1 MYSNFDIN
9 YRVYIKLLC
18 YLYEIMKNP
27 KNQRY
32 KYLIST
38 LVTCLVIL
46 LITAILIK
54 SMTQANIPKIT
65 FLGEVN
71 FPTGLKFK
79 NTEVGG
85 LSGITYNQDKQIY
98 YAISDDRS
106 RKAAARFYTLKIDL
120 DINKISEETVTFI
133 DVTTLLNENS
143 QPFPSLSIDTEG
155 IALTGESLFIS
166 SEGDRKRQ
174 IQPFI
179 REFSLAGKQLQNLPI
194 PKKFMIQAESGI
206 RNNLALENLTITPNK
221 KYLFTATENALIQ
234 DGVKAN
240 VSTGSPCRILQY
252 DLIKG
257 KPEKEFLYITEPITS
272 KSNNSGVLKINGLVE
287 LMALDDTH
295 LLSLERSFSLDTG
308 NVIKLF
314 QVDLSNA
321 DNIQKINSLNTHLTP
336 ISPAQKE
343 LLLDLSNLE
352 LISDNIEGMTFGPRL
367 ADGRRSLI
375 LVSDNNFN
383 PLQLTQFLIFSTK
396 L

>member
-1 MYSNFDIN
+1 MYSNFEIN
-9 YRVYIKLLC
+9 SIVYIKLLC

-194 PKKFMIQAESGI
+194 PKKFLIQAESGI

>member
-1 MYSNFDIN
+1 
-9 YRVYIKLLC
+9 
-18 YLYEIMKNP
+18 MKNRQN
-27 KNQRY
+27 KRY
-32 KYLIST
+32 EYLIFP

-46 LITAILIK
+46 VTIVIVTK
-54 SMTQANIPKIT
+54 SITQATIPKIT

-85 LSGITYNQDKQIY
+85 LSGITYNGDKQIY

-106 RKAAARFYTLKIDL
+106 SKAAARFYTLEIDL
-120 DINKISEETVTFI
+120 DREKISEETVTFI
-133 DVTTLLNENS
+133 DVTTLLNETG
-143 QPFPSLSIDTEG
+143 QPFPPLSIDSEG
-155 IALTGESLFIS
+155 ITFTQKSLFIS

-179 REFSLAGKQLQNLPI
+179 REFSLVGKQLQSLPI
-194 PKKFMIQAESGI
+194 PEKFLIQPDSGVI
-206 RNNLALENLTITPNK
+206 NNRALENLTVTPSK

-234 DGVKAN
+234 DGTEAN
-240 VSTGSPCRILQY
+240 ISTGSPCRILQY

-257 KPEKEFLYITEPITS
+257 EAKKEFLYITEPITS
-272 KSNNSGVLKINGLVE
+272 TSNNFGDFETNGLAE
-287 LMALDDTH
+287 IIALDDTH

-308 NVIKLF
+308 NVIELF

-321 DNIQKINSLNTHLTP
+321 DSIQKINSLNNQFTH
-336 ISPAQKE
+336 ISPVKKE

-352 LISDNIEGMTFGPRL
+352 LILDNIEGMTFGPKL
-367 ADGRRSLI
+367 ADGQRSLI

-383 PLQLTQFLIFSTK
+383 PLQSTQVLIFGTN

>member
-1 MYSNFDIN
+1 MLTKKN
-9 YRVYIKLLC
+9 
-18 YLYEIMKNP
+18 MKNREN
-27 KNQRY
+27 KRY
-32 KYLIST
+32 DYLIFP

-46 LITAILIK
+46 VTIVIVTK
-54 SMTQANIPKIT
+54 SITQATIPKIT

-85 LSGITYNQDKQIY
+85 LSGITYNGDKQIY

-106 RKAAARFYTLKIDL
+106 SKAAARFYTLEIDL
-120 DINKISEETVTFI
+120 DREKISEETVTFI
-133 DVTTLLNENS
+133 DVTTLLNETG
-143 QPFPSLSIDTEG
+143 QPFPPLSIDSEG
-155 IALTGESLFIS
+155 ITFTQKSLFIS
-166 SEGDRKRQ
+166 SEGDRERQ

-179 REFSLAGKQLQNLPI
+179 REFSLVGKQLQSLPI
-194 PKKFMIQAESGI
+194 PEKFLIQPNSGV
-206 RNNLALENLTITPNK
+206 RNNLALENLTVTPSK

-234 DGVKAN
+234 DGTEAN
-240 VSTGSPCRILQY
+240 ISTGSPCRILQY

-257 KPEKEFLYITEPITS
+257 EAKKEFLYITEPITS
-272 KSNNSGVLKINGLVE
+272 TSNNFGDFKTNGLVE
-287 LMALDDTH
+287 IIALDDTH

-321 DNIQKINSLNTHLTP
+321 DNIQKINSLNNQFTH
-336 ISPAQKE
+336 ISPVKKE
-343 LLLDLSNLE
+343 LLSDLSNLE
-352 LISDNIEGMTFGPRL
+352 LILDNIEGMTFGPKL
-367 ADGRRSLI
+367 ADGQRSLI

-383 PLQLTQFLIFSTK
+383 PLQSTQVLIFGTN

>member
-1 MYSNFDIN
+1 
-9 YRVYIKLLC
+9 
-18 YLYEIMKNP
+18 MKNRQN
-27 KNQRY
+27 KRY
-32 KYLIST
+32 EYLIFP

-46 LITAILIK
+46 VTIVIVTK
-54 SMTQANIPKIT
+54 SITQATIPKIT

-85 LSGITYNQDKQIY
+85 LSGITYNGDKQIY

-106 RKAAARFYTLKIDL
+106 SKAAARFYTLEIDL
-120 DINKISEETVTFI
+120 DREKISEETVTFI
-133 DVTTLLNENS
+133 DVTTLLNETG
-143 QPFPSLSIDTEG
+143 QPFPPLSIDSEG
-155 IALTGESLFIS
+155 ITFTQKSLFIS

-179 REFSLAGKQLQNLPI
+179 REFSLVGKQLQSLPI
-194 PKKFMIQAESGI
+194 PEKFLIQPDSGVI
-206 RNNLALENLTITPNK
+206 NNRALENLTVTPSK

-234 DGVKAN
+234 DGTEAN
-240 VSTGSPCRILQY
+240 ISTGSPCRILQY

-257 KPEKEFLYITEPITS
+257 EAKKEFLYITEPITS
-272 KSNNSGVLKINGLVE
+272 TSNNFGDFETNGLAE
-287 LMALDDTH
+287 IIALDDTH

-314 QVDLSNA
+314 KVDLSNA
-321 DNIQKINSLNTHLTP
+321 DNIQKINSLNNQFTH
-336 ISPAQKE
+336 ISPVKKE

-352 LISDNIEGMTFGPRL
+352 LILDNIEGMTFGPKL
-367 ADGRRSLI
+367 ADGQRSLI

-383 PLQLTQFLIFSTK
+383 PLQSTQVLIFGTN

>member
-1 MYSNFDIN
+1 
-9 YRVYIKLLC
+9 
-18 YLYEIMKNP
+18 MKNREN
-27 KNQRY
+27 KRY
-32 KYLIST
+32 DYLIFP

-46 LITAILIK
+46 VTIVIVIK
-54 SMTQANIPKIT
+54 SSTQATIPRIT

-85 LSGITYNQDKQIY
+85 LSGITYNGDKQIY

-106 RKAAARFYTLKIDL
+106 SKAAARFYTLEIDL
-120 DINKISEETVTFI
+120 DRDKISEETVTFI
-133 DVTTLLNENS
+133 DVTTLLNETG
-143 QPFPSLSIDTEG
+143 QPFPPLSIDSEG
-155 IALTGESLFIS
+155 ITFTQKSLFIS

-179 REFSLAGKQLQNLPI
+179 REFSLVGKQLQSLPI
-194 PKKFMIQAESGI
+194 PEKFLIQPNSGV
-206 RNNLALENLTITPNK
+206 RNNLALENLTVTPSK

-234 DGVKAN
+234 DGTEAN
-240 VSTGSPCRILQY
+240 ISTGSPCRILQY

-257 KPEKEFLYITEPITS
+257 EAKKEFLYITEPITS
-272 KSNNSGVLKINGLVE
+272 TSNNFGDFKTNGLVE
-287 LMALDDTH
+287 IIALDDTH

-321 DNIQKINSLNTHLTP
+321 DNIQKINSLNNQFTH
-336 ISPAQKE
+336 ISPVKKE
-343 LLLDLSNLE
+343 LLSDLSNLE
-352 LISDNIEGMTFGPRL
+352 LILDNIEGMTFGPKL
-367 ADGRRSLI
+367 ADGQRSLI

-383 PLQLTQFLIFSTK
+383 PLQSTQVLIFGTN

>member
-1 MYSNFDIN
+1 MLTKKN
-9 YRVYIKLLC
+9 
-18 YLYEIMKNP
+18 MKNREN
-27 KNQRY
+27 KRY
-32 KYLIST
+32 EYLIFP

-46 LITAILIK
+46 VTIVIVIK
-54 SMTQANIPKIT
+54 SSTQATIPRIT

-85 LSGITYNQDKQIY
+85 LSGITYNGDKQIY

-106 RKAAARFYTLKIDL
+106 SKAAARFYTLEIDL
-120 DINKISEETVTFI
+120 DRDKISEETVTFI
-133 DVTTLLNENS
+133 DVTTLLNETG
-143 QPFPSLSIDTEG
+143 QPFPPLSIDSEG
-155 IALTGESLFIS
+155 ITFTQKSLFIS
-166 SEGDRKRQ
+166 SEGDRERQ

-179 REFSLAGKQLQNLPI
+179 REFSLVGKQLQSLPI
-194 PKKFMIQAESGI
+194 PEKFLIQPNSGV
-206 RNNLALENLTITPNK
+206 RNNLALENLTVTPSK

-234 DGVKAN
+234 DGTEAN
-240 VSTGSPCRILQY
+240 ISTGSPCRILQY

-257 KPEKEFLYITEPITS
+257 EAKKEFLYITEPITS
-272 KSNNSGVLKINGLVE
+272 TSNNFGDFKTNGLVE
-287 LMALDDTH
+287 IIALDDTH

-321 DNIQKINSLNTHLTP
+321 DNIQKINSLNNQFTH
-336 ISPAQKE
+336 ISPVKKE
-343 LLLDLSNLE
+343 LLSDLSNLE
-352 LISDNIEGMTFGPRL
+352 LILDNIEGMTFGPKL
-367 ADGRRSLI
+367 ADGQRSLI

-383 PLQLTQFLIFSTK
+383 PLQSTQVLIFGTN

>member
-1 MYSNFDIN
+1 MLTKKN
-9 YRVYIKLLC
+9 
-18 YLYEIMKNP
+18 MKNREN
-27 KNQRY
+27 KRY
-32 KYLIST
+32 DYLIFP

-46 LITAILIK
+46 VTIVIVIK
-54 SMTQANIPKIT
+54 SSTQATIPRIT

-85 LSGITYNQDKQIY
+85 LSGITYNGDKQIY

-106 RKAAARFYTLKIDL
+106 SKAAARFYTLEIDL
-120 DINKISEETVTFI
+120 DREKISEETVTFI
-133 DVTTLLNENS
+133 DVTTLLNETG
-143 QPFPSLSIDTEG
+143 QPFPPLSIDSEG
-155 IALTGESLFIS
+155 ITFTQKSLFIS
-166 SEGDRKRQ
+166 SEGDRERQ

-179 REFSLAGKQLQNLPI
+179 REFSLVGKQLQSLPI
-194 PKKFMIQAESGI
+194 PEKFLIQPDSGVI
-206 RNNLALENLTITPNK
+206 NNRALENLTVTPSK

-234 DGVKAN
+234 DGTEAN
-240 VSTGSPCRILQY
+240 ISTGSPCRILQY

-257 KPEKEFLYITEPITS
+257 EAKKEFLYITEPITS
-272 KSNNSGVLKINGLVE
+272 TSNNFAGFETNGLAE
-287 LMALDDTH
+287 IIALDDTH

-321 DNIQKINSLNTHLTP
+321 DNIQKINSLNNQFTH
-336 ISPAQKE
+336 ISPVKKE
-343 LLLDLSNLE
+343 LLSDLSNLE
-352 LISDNIEGMTFGPRL
+352 LILDNIEGMTFGPKL
-367 ADGRRSLI
+367 ADGQRSLI

-383 PLQLTQFLIFSTK
+383 PLQSTQVLIFGTN

>member
-1 MYSNFDIN
+1 MYSNFEIN

-106 RKAAARFYTLKIDL
+106 SKAAARFYTLKIDL

-194 PKKFMIQAESGI
+194 PKKFLIQAESGI

>member
-1 MYSNFDIN
+1 
-9 YRVYIKLLC
+9 
-18 YLYEIMKNP
+18 MKNRQN
-27 KNQRY
+27 KRY
-32 KYLIST
+32 EYFIFP

-46 LITAILIK
+46 VTIVIVTK
-54 SMTQANIPKIT
+54 SITQATIPKIT

-85 LSGITYNQDKQIY
+85 LSGITYNGDKQIY

-106 RKAAARFYTLKIDL
+106 SKAAARFYTLEIDL
-120 DINKISEETVTFI
+120 DREKISEETVTFI
-133 DVTTLLNENS
+133 DVTTLLNETG
-143 QPFPSLSIDTEG
+143 QPFPPLSIDSEG
-155 IALTGESLFIS
+155 ITFTQKSLFIS

-179 REFSLAGKQLQNLPI
+179 REFSLVGKQLQSLPI
-194 PKKFMIQAESGI
+194 PEKFLIQPDSGVI
-206 RNNLALENLTITPNK
+206 NNRALENLTVTPSK

-234 DGVKAN
+234 DGTEAN
-240 VSTGSPCRILQY
+240 ISTGSPCRILQY

-257 KPEKEFLYITEPITS
+257 EAKKEFLYITEPITS
-272 KSNNSGVLKINGLVE
+272 TSNNFGDFETNGLAE
-287 LMALDDTH
+287 IIALDDTH

-321 DNIQKINSLNTHLTP
+321 DNIQKINSLNNQFTH
-336 ISPAQKE
+336 ISPVKKE
-343 LLLDLSNLE
+343 LLSDLSNLE
-352 LISDNIEGMTFGPRL
+352 LILDNIEGMTFGPKL
-367 ADGRRSLI
+367 ADGQRSLI

-383 PLQLTQFLIFSTK
+383 PLQSTQVLIFGTN

>member
-1 MYSNFDIN
+1 
-9 YRVYIKLLC
+9 
-18 YLYEIMKNP
+18 MKNREN
-27 KNQRY
+27 KRY
-32 KYLIST
+32 EYLIFP

-46 LITAILIK
+46 VTIVIVTK
-54 SMTQANIPKIT
+54 SITQATIPKIT

-85 LSGITYNQDKQIY
+85 LSGITYNGDKQIY

-106 RKAAARFYTLKIDL
+106 SKAAARFYTLEIDL
-120 DINKISEETVTFI
+120 DREKISEETVTFI
-133 DVTTLLNENS
+133 DVTTLLNETG
-143 QPFPSLSIDTEG
+143 QPFPPLSIDSEG
-155 IALTGESLFIS
+155 ITFTQKSLFIS

-179 REFSLAGKQLQNLPI
+179 REFSLVGKQLQSLPI
-194 PKKFMIQAESGI
+194 PEKFLIQPDSGVI
-206 RNNLALENLTITPNK
+206 NNRALENLTVTPSK

-234 DGVKAN
+234 DGTEAN
-240 VSTGSPCRILQY
+240 ISTGSPCRILQY

-257 KPEKEFLYITEPITS
+257 EAKKEFLYITEPITS
-272 KSNNSGVLKINGLVE
+272 TSNNFGDFETNGLAE
-287 LMALDDTH
+287 IIALDDTH

-321 DNIQKINSLNTHLTP
+321 DNIQKINSLNNQFTH
-336 ISPAQKE
+336 ISPVKKE

-352 LISDNIEGMTFGPRL
+352 LILDNIEGMTFGPKL
-367 ADGRRSLI
+367 ADGQRSLI

-383 PLQLTQFLIFSTK
+383 PLQSTQVLIFGTN

>member
-194 PKKFMIQAESGI
+194 PKKFLIQAESGI

>member
-1 MYSNFDIN
+1 
-9 YRVYIKLLC
+9 
-18 YLYEIMKNP
+18 MKNRQN
-27 KNQRY
+27 KRY
-32 KYLIST
+32 EYLIFP

-46 LITAILIK
+46 VTIVIVTK
-54 SMTQANIPKIT
+54 SITQATIPKIT

-85 LSGITYNQDKQIY
+85 LSGITYNGDKQIY

-106 RKAAARFYTLKIDL
+106 SKAAARFYTLEIDL
-120 DINKISEETVTFI
+120 DREKISEETVTFI
-133 DVTTLLNENS
+133 DVTTLLNETG
-143 QPFPSLSIDTEG
+143 QPFPPLSIDSEG
-155 IALTGESLFIS
+155 ITFTQKSLFIS

-179 REFSLAGKQLQNLPI
+179 REFSLVGKQLQSLPI
-194 PKKFMIQAESGI
+194 PEKFLIQPDSGVI
-206 RNNLALENLTITPNK
+206 NNRALENLTVTPSK

-234 DGVKAN
+234 DGTEAN
-240 VSTGSPCRILQY
+240 ISTGSPCRILQY

-257 KPEKEFLYITEPITS
+257 EAKKEFLYITEPITS
-272 KSNNSGVLKINGLVE
+272 TSNNFGDFETNGLAE
-287 LMALDDTH
+287 IIALDDTH

-321 DNIQKINSLNTHLTP
+321 DNIQKINSLNNQFTH
-336 ISPAQKE
+336 ISPVKKE

-352 LISDNIEGMTFGPRL
+352 LILDNIEGMTFGPKL
-367 ADGRRSLI
+367 ADGQRSLI

>member
-1 MYSNFDIN
+1 
-9 YRVYIKLLC
+9 
-18 YLYEIMKNP
+18 MKNREN
-27 KNQRY
+27 KRY
-32 KYLIST
+32 EYLIFP

-46 LITAILIK
+46 VTIVIVTK
-54 SMTQANIPKIT
+54 SITQATIPKIT

-85 LSGITYNQDKQIY
+85 LSGITYNGDKQIY

-106 RKAAARFYTLKIDL
+106 SKAAARFYTLEIDL
-120 DINKISEETVTFI
+120 DREKISEETVTFI
-133 DVTTLLNENS
+133 DVTTLLNETG
-143 QPFPSLSIDTEG
+143 QPFPPLSIDSEG
-155 IALTGESLFIS
+155 ITFTQKSLFIS

-179 REFSLAGKQLQNLPI
+179 REFSLVGKQLQSLPI
-194 PKKFMIQAESGI
+194 PEKFLIQPDSGVI
-206 RNNLALENLTITPNK
+206 NNRALENLTVTPSK

-234 DGVKAN
+234 DGTEAN
-240 VSTGSPCRILQY
+240 ISTGSPCRILQY

-257 KPEKEFLYITEPITS
+257 EAKKEFLYITEPITS
-272 KSNNSGVLKINGLVE
+272 TSNNFGDFETNGLAE
-287 LMALDDTH
+287 IIALDDTH

-314 QVDLSNA
+314 KVDLSNA
-321 DNIQKINSLNTHLTP
+321 DNIQKINSLNNQFTH
-336 ISPAQKE
+336 ISPVKKE

-352 LISDNIEGMTFGPRL
+352 LILDNIEGMTFGPKL
-367 ADGRRSLI
+367 ADGQRSLI

-383 PLQLTQFLIFSTK
+383 PLQSTQVLIFGTN

>member
-1 MYSNFDIN
+1 MYSNFEIN
-9 YRVYIKLLC
+9 SIVYIKLLC

-106 RKAAARFYTLKIDL
+106 SKAAARFYTLKIDL

-194 PKKFMIQAESGI
+194 PKKFLIQAESGI

>member
-1 MYSNFDIN
+1 
-9 YRVYIKLLC
+9 
-18 YLYEIMKNP
+18 MKNRQN
-27 KNQRY
+27 KRY
-32 KYLIST
+32 EYLIFP

-46 LITAILIK
+46 VTIVIVTK
-54 SMTQANIPKIT
+54 SITQATIPKIT

-85 LSGITYNQDKQIY
+85 LSGITYNGDKQIY

-106 RKAAARFYTLKIDL
+106 SKAAARFYTLEIDL
-120 DINKISEETVTFI
+120 DREKISEETVTFI
-133 DVTTLLNENS
+133 DVTTLLNETG
-143 QPFPSLSIDTEG
+143 QPFPPLSIDSEG
-155 IALTGESLFIS
+155 ITFTQKSLFIS

-179 REFSLAGKQLQNLPI
+179 REFSLVGKQLQTLPI
-194 PKKFMIQAESGI
+194 PEKFLIQPDSGVI
-206 RNNLALENLTITPNK
+206 NNRALENLTVTPSK

-234 DGVKAN
+234 DGTEAN
-240 VSTGSPCRILQY
+240 ISTGSPCRILQY

-257 KPEKEFLYITEPITS
+257 EAKKEFLYITEPITS
-272 KSNNSGVLKINGLVE
+272 TSNNFGDFETNGLAE
-287 LMALDDTH
+287 IIALDDTH

-314 QVDLSNA
+314 KVDLSNA
-321 DNIQKINSLNTHLTP
+321 DNIQKINSLNNQFTH
-336 ISPAQKE
+336 ISPVKKE

-352 LISDNIEGMTFGPRL
+352 LILDNIEGMTFGPKL
-367 ADGRRSLI
+367 ADGQRSLI

-383 PLQLTQFLIFSTK
+383 PLQSTQVLIFGTN

>member
-1 MYSNFDIN
+1 
-9 YRVYIKLLC
+9 
-18 YLYEIMKNP
+18 MKNP

-194 PKKFMIQAESGI
+194 PKKFLIQAESGI

>member
-1 MYSNFDIN
+1 
-9 YRVYIKLLC
+9 
-18 YLYEIMKNP
+18 MKNRQN
-27 KNQRY
+27 KRY
-32 KYLIST
+32 EYLIFP

-46 LITAILIK
+46 VTIVIVIK
-54 SMTQANIPKIT
+54 SSTQATLPRIT

-85 LSGITYNQDKQIY
+85 LSGITYNGDQQIY

-106 RKAAARFYTLKIDL
+106 SKAAARFYTLEIDL
-120 DINKISEETVTFI
+120 DRDKISEETVTFI
-133 DVTTLLNENS
+133 DVTTLLNETG
-143 QPFPSLSIDTEG
+143 QPFPPLSIDSEG
-155 IALTGESLFIS
+155 ITFTQKSLFIS

-179 REFSLAGKQLQNLPI
+179 REFSLVGKQLQSLPI
-194 PKKFMIQAESGI
+194 PEKFLIQPNSGV
-206 RNNLALENLTITPNK
+206 RNNLALENLTVTPSK

-234 DGVKAN
+234 DGTEAN
-240 VSTGSPCRILQY
+240 ISTGSPCRILQY

-257 KPEKEFLYITEPITS
+257 EAKKEFLYITEPITS
-272 KSNNSGVLKINGLVE
+272 TSNNFGDFKTNGLVE
-287 LMALDDTH
+287 IIALDDTH

-321 DNIQKINSLNTHLTP
+321 DNIQKINSLNNQFTH
-336 ISPAQKE
+336 ISPVKKE
-343 LLLDLSNLE
+343 LLSDLSNLE
-352 LISDNIEGMTFGPRL
+352 LILDNIEGMTFGPKL
-367 ADGRRSLI
+367 ADGQRSLI

-383 PLQLTQFLIFSTK
+383 PLQSTQVLIFGTN

>member
-1 MYSNFDIN
+1 
-9 YRVYIKLLC
+9 
-18 YLYEIMKNP
+18 MKNRQN
-27 KNQRY
+27 KRY
-32 KYLIST
+32 EYLIFP

-46 LITAILIK
+46 LTIVIVTK
-54 SMTQANIPKIT
+54 SITQATIPKIT

-85 LSGITYNQDKQIY
+85 LSGITYNGDKQIY

-106 RKAAARFYTLKIDL
+106 SKAAARFYTLEIDL
-120 DINKISEETVTFI
+120 DRDKISEETVTFI
-133 DVTTLLNENS
+133 DVTTLLNETG
-143 QPFPSLSIDTEG
+143 QPFPPLSIDSEG
-155 IALTGESLFIS
+155 ITFTQKSLFIS
-166 SEGDRKRQ
+166 SEGDRERQ

-179 REFSLAGKQLQNLPI
+179 REFSLVGKQLQSLPI
-194 PKKFMIQAESGI
+194 PEKFLIQPNSGV
-206 RNNLALENLTITPNK
+206 RNNLALENLTVTPSK

-234 DGVKAN
+234 DGTEAN
-240 VSTGSPCRILQY
+240 ISTGSPCRILQY

-257 KPEKEFLYITEPITS
+257 EAKKEFLYITEPITS
-272 KSNNSGVLKINGLVE
+272 TSNNFGDFKTNGLVE
-287 LMALDDTH
+287 IIALDDTH

-321 DNIQKINSLNTHLTP
+321 DNIQKINSLNNQFTH
-336 ISPAQKE
+336 ISPVKKE
-343 LLLDLSNLE
+343 LLSDLSNLE
-352 LISDNIEGMTFGPRL
+352 LILDNIEGMTFGPKL
-367 ADGRRSLI
+367 ADGQRSLI

-383 PLQLTQFLIFSTK
+383 PLQSTQVLIFGTN